1 MRRRPACSS
10 LHLAGSRPTVYAPA
24 MTARKKPALVT
35 ITDYLAGA
43 EAAETRHE
51 YLGGGSHA
59 MAGGTDP

>member
-1 MRRRPACSS
+1 
-10 LHLAGSRPTVYAPA
+10 